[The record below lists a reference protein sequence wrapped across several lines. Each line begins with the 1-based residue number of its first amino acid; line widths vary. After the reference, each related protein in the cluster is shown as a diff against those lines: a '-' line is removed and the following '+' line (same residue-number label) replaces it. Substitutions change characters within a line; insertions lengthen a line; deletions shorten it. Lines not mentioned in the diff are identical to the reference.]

1 MKYFSKSN
9 MADDKD
15 DSLRGKREISGSFFK
30 GFGAGIILS
39 HINKNLILGLLIG
52 TLAGC
57 YVQQNYTGIPDVSQ
71 TANEWVNT
79 LRESIKKKSK

>member
-1 MKYFSKSN
+1 

-15 DSLRGKREISGSFFK
+15 DSSRGKREISGSFLK

-39 HINKNLILGLLIG
+39 HVNKNLILGLLIG

-57 YVQQNYTGIPDVSQ
+57 YLQQNYTGIPDVSE
-71 TANEWVNT
+71 TATEWANT

>member
-1 MKYFSKSN
+1 

-15 DSLRGKREISGSFFK
+15 RNSSNDKREISGSFIR
-30 GFGAGIILS
+30 GFAAGVILS

-57 YVQQNYTGIPDVSQ
+57 YVQQNYTGIPDVSE
-71 TANEWVNT
+71 TATEWVNT
-79 LRESIKKKSK
+79 LKESIKKKSK